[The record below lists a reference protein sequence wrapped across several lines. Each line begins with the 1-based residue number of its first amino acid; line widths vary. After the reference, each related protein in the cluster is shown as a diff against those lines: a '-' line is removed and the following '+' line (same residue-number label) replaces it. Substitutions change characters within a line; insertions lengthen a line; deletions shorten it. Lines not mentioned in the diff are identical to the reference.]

1 MNVFCVKKEYWC
13 GEDPPGSSGE
23 VGVDAVGTA
32 LSATAS
38 TAITTSRL
46 NILQDITT
54 SSLHPNYIIYTKII
68 TEKFPEYSRE
78 LK

>member
-32 LSATAS
+32 LSTTAS
-38 TAITTSRL
+38 AAITTSRP

-54 SSLHPNYIIYTKII
+54 SLHPYDLMHKII

-78 LK
+78 LI